1 MEELPQPSPPTSV
14 RSKKRKQSS
23 EDDEHSE
30 DDSSKAGPSKRP
42 RKRRQPVEE
51 DDERKG
57 KSSRGTPARRVAE
70 SDNVCD
76 LTTKRIRYPPMTY
89 NIAKNCDLIY
99 GKVSIPACKK
109 TSKPAFSF
117 DGMTFKRKD
126 PEDKKKKGKDSGWTF
141 SLHTEVTSAIQ
152 EATTRA
158 MIAAGQTPYTGEEEP

>member
-1 MEELPQPSPPTSV
+1 M

-57 KSSRGTPARRVAE
+57 KSSSRGTPARRVAE

>member
-1 MEELPQPSPPTSV
+1 M

>member
-1 MEELPQPSPPTSV
+1 MPQPSPPTSV